1 MTEYGFFL
9 SCEEFTPQELIRQ
22 AERAREA
29 GFTRLAIS
37 DHFHP
42 WNEAQGNSAFVW
54 SVIGALS
61 QTVDLPVTTLVTCP
75 TVRLH
80 PAVTAQA
87 AATSSVLLDGRFAL
101 GVGTGEALN
110 EHVLGDRWPS
120 FEERAEM
127 LEEAVEVMRELFTG
141 RQVSHRGPN
150 YTVDN
155 ARLYTAPRGRLPVLV
170 SGFGPKAA
178 AMAAR
183 IGDGFVTM
191 TPDADLV
198 AAFRGAGGAGKPV
211 VGGLKVC
218 WSADREAAIDEVH
231 RRWPTE
237 LLPGELAQ
245 LLPTPAHFEQAS
257 TLVTRD
263 MVADAVVCGD
273 DVDAHVEAVL
283 AYPRAGFDEVYVGQ
297 IGPDQDAFFE
307 AYRTRVLPALKGA
320 DAGARTAAD
329 TDRALE
335 TPEARMTGEG
345 APAPD
350 ESTKD
355 AGDGPEFAPT
365 DPGR

>member
-9 SCEEFTPQELIRQ
+9 SCEEFTPQELIQQ
-22 AERAREA
+22 AERAEAA

-61 QTVDLPVTTLVTCP
+61 QAVDLPVTTLVTCP

-87 AATSSVLLDGRFAL
+87 AATSSVLLDGRFTL

-141 RQVSHRGPN
+141 SQVSHRGPH

-155 ARLYTAPRGRLPVLV
+155 ARLYTAPRGRLPILV

-178 AMAAR
+178 ATAGR

-191 TPDADLV
+191 TPDAELV
-198 AAFRGAGGAGKPV
+198 AVFRDAGGAGKPV

-218 WSADREAAIDEVH
+218 WGTDRDKAVDEVH

-257 TLVTRD
+257 QLVTRE
-263 MVADAVVCGD
+263 MVADAVTCGD
-273 DVDAHVEAVL
+273 DVDAHVEAVR
-283 AYPRAGFDEVYVGQ
+283 AYERAGFDEVYVGQ
-297 IGPDQDAFFE
+297 IGPDQDAFFA
-307 AYRTRVLPALKGA
+307 AYRDRVLPALRGT
-320 DAGARTAAD
+320 AGAGGAHPP
-329 TDRALE
+329 LE
-335 TPEARMTGEG
+335 TPEARMTAEG

-350 ESTKD
+350 ERAKD

-365 DPGR
+365 DPGH